1 MIKGTH
7 PYLAMIATDDDG
19 QRRAVD
25 VGRFFEFFQSFRLLN
40 DEQFE
45 GLPVGAGGGDPRRMI
60 QFKNNVF
67 NCTMELAIELIGG
80 RYKALI
86 LWHLLD
92 RTLRFN
98 ELRRLIPHATQK
110 MLTQQL
116 RSLEEDGLIIRKVY
130 AEVPP
135 KVEYSL
141 SQSGKNLKPVLEA
154 MCQFGRTY
162 VEEQGLKSN

>member
-1 MIKGTH
+1 
-7 PYLAMIATDDDG
+7 
-19 QRRAVD
+19 
-25 VGRFFEFFQSFRLLN
+25 
-40 DEQFE
+40 
-45 GLPVGAGGGDPRRMI
+45 MI